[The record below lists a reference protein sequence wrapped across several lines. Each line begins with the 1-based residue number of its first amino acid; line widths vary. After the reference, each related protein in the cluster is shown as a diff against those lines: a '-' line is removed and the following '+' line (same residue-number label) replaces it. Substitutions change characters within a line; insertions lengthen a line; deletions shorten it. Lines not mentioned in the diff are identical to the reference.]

1 MRGMAL
7 VFSASSAC
15 RSRRE
20 YVSGPVG
27 ASLRLKPESR
37 DIQKKLVGSHPAG
50 AGGGLRYFRQ
60 CEAGQVG
67 FKRALNNKVPSCR
80 SASILTTLARNN

>member
-20 YVSGPVG
+20 YVSGLGRSVPSFEAGEPRYSKKIGVVGLPLPVLAVVCG
-27 ASLRLKPESR
+27 TF
-37 DIQKKLVGSHPAG
+37 GSARPAG
-50 AGGGLRYFRQ
+50 RR
-60 CEAGQVG
+60 
-67 FKRALNNKVPSCR
+67 FKMALNNKVPSCR
-80 SASILTTLARNN
+80 SR